1 MDQGAEN
8 YAKYLH
14 GDNAGLEWLV
24 REYRHGL
31 ILYINGIVKDMY
43 TAEDLCEDTFFRL
56 ITKKPRFDNR
66 SSFKTWL
73 YKIGRNIAYDGLRRQ
88 GLLQHADLSE
98 ADAEADRAS
107 LEAEVVKTERQRALL
122 KQLQNLPDSDREL
135 IWLTYFEDMS
145 AAEVARLTGK
155 TVAAAQKALSR
166 ARQKLRIM
174 MKEEGYED
182 ENE

>member
-88 GLLQHADLSE
+88 GLLQHAELSE

-107 LEAEVVKTERQRALL
+107 LEAEVIKTDRQKVLL
-122 KQLQNLPDSDREL
+122 KKLQTLSEYEREL
-135 IWLTYFEDMS
+135 IWLSYYEDMS
-145 AAEVARLTGK
+145 AADVARLTGK
-155 TVAAAQKALSR
+155 KVAATQKALSR
-166 ARQKLRIM
+166 AREKLRIM
-174 MKEEGYED
+174 MEKEGYGNED
-182 ENE
+182 E